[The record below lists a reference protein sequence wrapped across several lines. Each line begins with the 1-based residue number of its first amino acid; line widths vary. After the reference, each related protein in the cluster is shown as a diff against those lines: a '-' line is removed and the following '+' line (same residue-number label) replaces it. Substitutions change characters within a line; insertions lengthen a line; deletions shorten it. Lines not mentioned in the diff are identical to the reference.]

1 MEELKNFV
9 NSIRRDF
16 AGKPLNEDSVDANPL
31 KQYQIWF
38 EEAVSAQ
45 VVDPYAMSIAT
56 VGKDM
61 QPSLRLVYLRDIS
74 ENGFV
79 FYTNYG
85 SQKAGDIAENNK
97 VALNFYWVELERQIR
112 IQGKVFKV
120 SEEMS
125 DIYFNSR
132 PRESQIGAWASAQS
146 ADLTSR
152 QVLEEKVA
160 ELTKKFE
167 NQSIPRPKHWGGYI
181 VQPFKIEFWQG
192 RPNRLHDRLVY
203 TRNET
208 NEWIVTRIAP

>member
-1 MEELKNFV
+1 M
-9 NSIRRDF
+9 
-16 AGKPLNEDSVDANPL
+16 SV
-31 KQYQIWF
+31 
-38 EEAVSAQ
+38 
-45 VVDPYAMSIAT
+45 AT

-85 SQKAGDIAENNK
+85 SQKAEDIAENNK

-125 DIYFNSR
+125 DTYFNSR

-146 ADLTSR
+146 TELTSR
-152 QVLEEKVA
+152 QVLEEKVI

-181 VQPFKIEFWQG
+181 VQPSKIEFWQG

-203 TRNET
+203 TRTET
-208 NEWIVTRIAP
+208 NDWEISRIAP

>member
-1 MEELKNFV
+1 MEDLKNFI

-16 AGKPLNEDSVDANPL
+16 SGKPLNEDSVDANPFN
-31 KQYQIWF
+31 QYQVWF

-85 SQKAGDIAENNK
+85 SQKARNITENNK
-97 VALNFYWVELERQIR
+97 VGLNFFWVELERQIR
-112 IQGKVFKV
+112 VEGEVVKVN
-120 SEEMS
+120 EEMS
-125 DIYFNSR
+125 DAYFNSR
-132 PRESQIGAWASAQS
+132 PRDSQIGAWASEQS
-146 ADLTSR
+146 TTISSR
-152 QVLEEKVA
+152 QTLEEKVI
-160 ELTKKFE
+160 ELTKRFE
-167 NQSIPRPKHWGGYI
+167 NHPIPRPTNWGGY
-181 VQPFKIEFWQG
+181 VVKPSKIEFWQG

-203 TRNET
+203 TRNNSDKWE
-208 NEWIVTRIAP
+208 ITRIAP

>member
-1 MEELKNFV
+1 MEELKNFI

-16 AGKPLNEDSVDANPL
+16 AGKPLNEDSVDANPF
-31 KQYQIWF
+31 KQYQVWF

-45 VVDPYAMSIAT
+45 VVDPYAMSVAT
-56 VGKDM
+56 TGKDM

-85 SQKAGDIAENNK
+85 SEKANDIAENNK
-97 VALNFYWVELERQIR
+97 IALNFYWVELERQIR
-112 IQGKVFKV
+112 IQGEVFKV

-125 DIYFNSR
+125 DAYFDSR

-146 ADLTSR
+146 TELTSR
-152 QVLEEKVA
+152 QALEEKVV
-160 ELTKKFE
+160 ELTKQFE

-181 VQPFKIEFWQG
+181 VKPAKIEFWQG

-203 TRNET
+203 TLSENKK
-208 NEWIVTRIAP
+208 WKIDRIAP

>member
-1 MEELKNFV
+1 M
-9 NSIRRDF
+9 
-16 AGKPLNEDSVDANPL
+16 
-31 KQYQIWF
+31 
-38 EEAVSAQ
+38 
-45 VVDPYAMSIAT
+45 VDPYAMSVAT

-85 SQKAGDIAENNK
+85 SQKAGDIDENK
-97 VALNFYWVELERQIR
+97 IVDLNFYCVELERQIR

-125 DIYFNSR
+125 DTYFNSR
-132 PRESQIGAWASAQS
+132 PRESQIGAWASEQS
-146 ADLTSR
+146 TELISR

-160 ELTKKFE
+160 ALTKKFE

-203 TRNET
+203 LCSEN
-208 NEWIVTRIAP
+208 NEWKITRIAP

>member
-1 MEELKNFV
+1 MEELKNFI

-45 VVDPYAMSIAT
+45 VVDPYAMSVAT

-125 DIYFNSR
+125 DTYFNSR

-146 ADLTSR
+146 TELTSR

-160 ELTKKFE
+160 ELTKKFK
-167 NQSIPRPKHWGGYI
+167 NQDIPRPKHWGGYI

-203 TRNET
+203 TRSEN
-208 NEWIVTRIAP
+208 NEWKISRIAP

>member
-1 MEELKNFV
+1 MEELKNFI

-16 AGKPLNEDSVDANPL
+16 AGKPLNEDSVDANPF
-31 KQYQIWF
+31 KQYQVWF

-45 VVDPYAMSIAT
+45 VVDPYAMSVAT

-85 SQKAGDIAENNK
+85 SEKANDIAENNK
-97 VALNFYWVELERQIR
+97 IALNFYWVELERQIR
-112 IQGKVFKV
+112 IQGEVFKV

-125 DIYFNSR
+125 DAYFDSR
-132 PRESQIGAWASAQS
+132 PRDSQIGAWASAQS
-146 ADLTSR
+146 TTLASR
-152 QVLEEKVA
+152 KTLEEKVA
-160 ELTKKFE
+160 ELTKQFE
-167 NQSIPRPKHWGGYI
+167 NQTIPRPKHWGGYI
-181 VQPFKIEFWQG
+181 VKPAKIEFWQG

-203 TRNET
+203 TLSENK
-208 NEWIVTRIAP
+208 EWKIDRIAP

>member
-1 MEELKNFV
+1 MEELNNFV

-45 VVDPYAMSIAT
+45 VVDPYAMSVAT

-125 DIYFNSR
+125 DTYFNSR
-132 PRESQIGAWASAQS
+132 PRESQIGAWASEQS
-146 ADLTSR
+146 TELISR

-160 ELTKKFE
+160 ALTKKFE

-203 TRNET
+203 LCSEN
-208 NEWIVTRIAP
+208 NEWKITRIAP

>member
-16 AGKPLNEDSVDANPL
+16 AGKPLNEDSVDANPF
-31 KQYQIWF
+31 KQYQVWF

-45 VVDPYAMSIAT
+45 VVDPYAMSVAT

-85 SQKAGDIAENNK
+85 SQKANDIAENNK

-112 IQGKVFKV
+112 IEGEVFKV
-120 SEEMS
+120 HEEMS
-125 DIYFNSR
+125 DAYFDSR

-146 ADLTSR
+146 TELTTR
-152 QVLEEKVA
+152 QALEEEVA
-160 ELTKKFE
+160 ELTKKFK
-167 NQSIPRPKHWGGYI
+167 NQVIPRPKHWGGY
-181 VQPFKIEFWQG
+181 VVKPSKIEFWQG

-203 TRNET
+203 TRSET
-208 NEWIVTRIAP
+208 NDWKITRIAP

>member
-16 AGKPLNEDSVDANPL
+16 AGKPLNEDSVDANPF
-31 KQYQIWF
+31 KQYQVWF

-45 VVDPYAMSIAT
+45 VVDPYAMSVAT

-85 SQKAGDIAENNK
+85 SQKAEDIAENNK

-120 SEEMS
+120 SEKMS
-125 DIYFNSR
+125 DTYFNSR

-146 ADLTSR
+146 TELTSR
-152 QVLEEKVA
+152 QVLEEKVI

-181 VQPFKIEFWQG
+181 VQPSKIEFWQG

-203 TRNET
+203 TRTET
-208 NEWIVTRIAP
+208 NDWEISRIAP

>member
-16 AGKPLNEDSVDANPL
+16 AGKPLNEDSVDANPF

-85 SQKAGDIAENNK
+85 SQKANDIAENNK

-112 IQGKVFKV
+112 IQGEVFKV

-125 DIYFNSR
+125 DVYFNSR
-132 PRESQIGAWASAQS
+132 PRESQIGAWASSQS
-146 ADLTSR
+146 TELISR
-152 QVLEEKVA
+152 QALEEKVI

-167 NQSIPRPKHWGGYI
+167 NQVIPRPKHWGGYI

>member
-16 AGKPLNEDSVDANPL
+16 AGKPLNEDSVDTNPF
-31 KQYQIWF
+31 KQYQVWF

-45 VVDPYAMSIAT
+45 VVDPYAMSVAT

-85 SQKAGDIAENNK
+85 SQKAEDIAENNK

-125 DIYFNSR
+125 DTYFNSR

-146 ADLTSR
+146 TELTSR
-152 QVLEEKVA
+152 QVLEEKVI

-181 VQPFKIEFWQG
+181 VQPSKIEFWQG

-203 TRNET
+203 TRTET
-208 NEWIVTRIAP
+208 NDWEISRIAP

>member
-16 AGKPLNEDSVDANPL
+16 AGKPLNEDSVDFNPF
-31 KQYQIWF
+31 KQYQVWF

-45 VVDPYAMSIAT
+45 VVDPYAMSVAT

-85 SQKAGDIAENNK
+85 SQKAEDIAENNK

-125 DIYFNSR
+125 DAYFNSR

-146 ADLTSR
+146 TELTSR
-152 QVLEEKVA
+152 QVLEGKVI

-181 VQPFKIEFWQG
+181 VQPSKIEFWQG

-203 TRNET
+203 TRTET
-208 NEWIVTRIAP
+208 NDWEISRIAP

>member
-45 VVDPYAMSIAT
+45 VVDPYAMSVAT

-125 DIYFNSR
+125 DTYFNSR
-132 PRESQIGAWASAQS
+132 PRESQIGAWASEQS
-146 ADLTSR
+146 TELISR

-160 ELTKKFE
+160 ALTKKFE

-203 TRNET
+203 LCSEN
-208 NEWIVTRIAP
+208 NEWKITRIAP

>member
-16 AGKPLNEDSVDANPL
+16 AGKPLNEDSVDANPF
-31 KQYQIWF
+31 KQYQVWF

-45 VVDPYAMSIAT
+45 VVDPYAMSVAT

-85 SQKAGDIAENNK
+85 SQKAEDIAENNK

-125 DIYFNSR
+125 DTYFNSR

-146 ADLTSR
+146 TELTSR
-152 QVLEEKVA
+152 QVLEEKVI

-181 VQPFKIEFWQG
+181 VQPSKIEFWQG

-203 TRNET
+203 TRTET
-208 NEWIVTRIAP
+208 NDWEISRIAP

>member
-16 AGKPLNEDSVDANPL
+16 AGKPLNEDSVDTNPF
-31 KQYQIWF
+31 KQYQVWF

-45 VVDPYAMSIAT
+45 VVDPYAMSVAT

-85 SQKAGDIAENNK
+85 SQKAEDIAENNK

-125 DIYFNSR
+125 DAYFNSR

-146 ADLTSR
+146 TELTSR
-152 QVLEEKVA
+152 QVLEEKVI

-181 VQPFKIEFWQG
+181 VQPSKIEFWQG

-203 TRNET
+203 TRTET
-208 NEWIVTRIAP
+208 NDWEISRIAP

>member
-16 AGKPLNEDSVDANPL
+16 AGKPLNEDSIDANPF

-45 VVDPYAMSIAT
+45 VVDPYAMSVAT

-85 SQKAGDIAENNK
+85 SEKANNIAENNK
-97 VALNFYWVELERQIR
+97 IALNFYWVELERQIR
-112 IQGKVFKV
+112 IQGEVFKV
-120 SEEMS
+120 SEDMS
-125 DIYFNSR
+125 DAYFDSR

-146 ADLTSR
+146 TELTSR
-152 QVLEEKVA
+152 QALEEKVV
-160 ELTKKFE
+160 ELTKQFE

-181 VQPFKIEFWQG
+181 VKPAKIEFWQG

-203 TRNET
+203 TLSENKK
-208 NEWIVTRIAP
+208 WKIDRIAP

>member
-16 AGKPLNEDSVDANPL
+16 AGKPLNEDSVDTNPL

-125 DIYFNSR
+125 DTYFNSR

-146 ADLTSR
+146 TELTSR

-167 NQSIPRPKHWGGYI
+167 NQDIPRPKYWGGYI

-203 TRNET
+203 TRTET
-208 NEWIVTRIAP
+208 NDWEISRIAP